1 MKYVCPKCGK
11 SIEVSTESLIASE
24 YFIVCPQCLT
34 RLQIV
39 GDYAYV
45 PLKDGSLQLEKPEP
59 APAEDVEILPPPLTG
74 ETIPASAPTTQP
86 AAAIDPLF
94 GEAVRFLGQ
103 CNAITPMMLRD
114 RLGISLERAQTLI
127 GQLEQAG
134 IVGPYNHGGPRQI
147 LIPHNTGMPSPFQ
160 PAPSSEPVGTNEQ
173 HASQNNS
180 DNKTY
185 SFTCSGCLTWFL
197 VAAFVLFMLRN
208 CTGG

>member
-1 MKYVCPKCGK
+1 MKYTCPKCGK

-45 PLKDGSLQLEKPEP
+45 PLKDGSLQLEQPKPDS
-59 APAEDVEILPPPLTG
+59 AEEVEILPPPLTG
-74 ETIPASAPTTQP
+74 ETIPAATPTVQP
-86 AAAIDPLF
+86 AAIDPLF

-114 RLGISLERAQTLI
+114 RLGITLERAQALI

-160 PAPSSEPVGTNEQ
+160 PTPNSESVGSNYQPSEAKND
-173 HASQNNS
+173 S

-197 VAAFVLFMLRN
+197 IASIAIFMLKA
-208 CTGG
+208 CTG